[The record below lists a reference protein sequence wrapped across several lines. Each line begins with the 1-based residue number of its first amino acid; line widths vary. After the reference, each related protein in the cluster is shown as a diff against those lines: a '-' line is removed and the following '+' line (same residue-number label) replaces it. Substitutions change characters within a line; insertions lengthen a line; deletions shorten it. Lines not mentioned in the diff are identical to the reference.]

1 MLNTGIPAQGKKEK
15 TRRKDGKENTT
26 LTNVLI
32 ENQSLAKQNI
42 IDSLIMFERINRFRP
57 NSILQ
62 QMFFQSKNDEIFNLF
77 INYKSSTEINN
88 LKDLLNRIAPFY
100 SNKWNKL

>member
-32 ENQSLAKQNI
+32 ENQS
-42 IDSLIMFERINRFRP
+42 
-57 NSILQ
+57 
-62 QMFFQSKNDEIFNLF
+62 SKNNIPELKITQKRIF
-77 INYKSSTEINN
+77 
-88 LKDLLNRIAPFY
+88 
-100 SNKWNKL
+100 KLRAI